1 MISNT
6 TSSLGEEDKCND
18 LQLLG
23 EKARQFLYSEGIYSG
38 NDLLRIST
46 GDLGINY
53 KKWHEKNGL
62 KELKSPG
69 GGSSISGWKNIIRTA
84 KGIRNALAFLSSQG
98 IFSSEELLNR
108 SLSVGSA
115 NSPLTKALYEWRF
128 EQDNDPK
135 PSPKLR
141 TQQVS
146 YIEI

>member
-1 MISNT
+1 MLCRWVRKIKIVTGVPCST
-6 TSSLGEEDKCND
+6 GTKMMAESSAQLGLNENDESHD

-23 EKARQFLYSEGIYSG
+23 EKIMTTSTSTPDRPISIKSESSKQLVSCTI
-38 NDLLRIST
+38 
-46 GDLGINY
+46 
-53 KKWHEKNGL
+53 L
-62 KELKSPG
+62 KEHLG
-69 GGSSISGWKNIIRTA
+69 RI
-84 KGIRNALAFLSSQG
+84 ALAFLSSQG

-108 SLSVGSA
+108 SLSVRSA